1 MKNYGGNA
9 PIIYK
14 VMFGIVLVF
23 VLVFALFVG
32 AIFMLGDL

>member
-14 VMFGIVLVF
+14 VMIGILLVF